1 MTRDTRK
8 PAPESPEQTQ
18 DRNDAVASRGGPA
31 LRDPRSQAA
40 LDNVGLDD
48 QANLLDPE
56 LDDQI
61 GDDGDGP
68 SFMDDVR
75 SDVGRGNNGEPR

>member
-1 MTRDTRK
+1 MTRDTREA
-8 PAPESPEQTQ
+8 APETPEQTR
-18 DRNDAVASRGGPA
+18 DREDAVASRGGPV

-48 QANLLDPE
+48 QANLLDPG

-61 GDDGDGP
+61 GDDGAGP

>member
-1 MTRDTRK
+1 MNKDTHV
-8 PAPESPEQTQ
+8 PASESPEQTR
-18 DRNDAVASRGGPA
+18 DRDDAVASRGGPP

-61 GDDGDGP
+61 GDDGPGP